1 MSGEPLMAGTS
12 AAQVGLTK
20 ALGFKEAG
28 NALLKDGSFKQASFQ
43 YKQGLMHLKANLPSS
58 GGEGDGMVSMF
69 AAGRKAVVTEEE
81 TAAVC
86 ALAVVLNSNLAQAR
100 IKLSDWDGAIRF
112 ADEALAL
119 DDKATKAYFRRGVA
133 YLNKDDCERARADF
147 ARVARDDPSLV
158 KGQMELLVRKEAA
171 QAKAQENMYK
181 KMFAA

>member
-12 AAQVGLTK
+12 EAQVGLTK

-81 TAAVC
+81 TAAVR

-100 IKLSDWDGAIRF
+100 IKLLDWDGMPPLATHHTDTTRDAHELACCRTFFSIPSPQRAHTLAHCPNPTTPAILRS
-112 ADEALAL
+112 DTL
-119 DDKATKAYFRRGVA
+119 
-133 YLNKDDCERARADF
+133 C
-147 ARVARDDPSLV
+147 
-158 KGQMELLVRKEAA
+158 
-171 QAKAQENMYK
+171 
-181 KMFAA
+181 